1 MDRRERRAHERDR
14 HGRKRDPGA
23 LRARAAG
30 NFIYIGAADL
40 IPEVKAHAEAK
51 ANVVH
56 FAAFAAGV
64 ALMLAVKLALEP

>member
-1 MDRRERRAHERDR
+1 MFSSTTRRI
-14 HGRKRDPGA
+14 A
-23 LRARAAG
+23 LSLVATLLLTVAPQAQSVKG
-30 NFIYIGAADL
+30 KAADL

-51 ANVVH
+51 ANAVH